1 MRSPARR
8 RSRRVRPGLARAV
21 CECRGGEA
29 GAVVEGA
36 PRGIAHARPVRLAAL
51 CVRPRQRAPPGGGPA
66 RHAQRGRLVVCDE
79 GELAAA
85 AAGGNRRA
93 RSRAGMRLDRRA
105 GRREVRRAV
114 RSTSFHAEFRL
125 ARRVRRG
132 HRRRRA
138 RDARQPASAGAVGR
152 TLPRPR
158 NRPAR
163 GPRRGPWPPRQGE
176 DRRRRFQVRPGAG
189 PDRGIPPPRAP
200 ARRAYHRPAR
210 APGLGHLRDRPL
222 ARGVRAARCLGRSL
236 RARRHAQHR
245 RWPGRA
251 LAAGRSRHRPRRA
264 GCRAGRGEAGLPAI
278 QAVAGAGPL
287 PRGRSRRAA
296 GARQPA
302 QAEGRFPLRR
312 HRHRHEFAD
321 PPGALRRLSR
331 DREPQPPRR
340 AGRGALPGG
349 RTDLR
354 IRRRA
359 RHQPPAAEVR
369 GGRRASHRHGG
380 RLRPRDG
387 FALQSAASGGR
398 GGGVSEVK
406 DPKQARAFRF
416 VRCAYAD
423 GVAELV
429 YAFDEG
435 PELIERIGFPSAPP
449 LPAERGGALDA
460 ALHLLHLIAGVSYF
474 KAGVPGEIRVETQP
488 LDAATAGL
496 LDAVYL
502 HGLGEFA
509 YQNKL
514 DLRGKIQFPA
524 HRHPGEGRDPAPAL
538 DLPQRTLV
546 PIGGGKDSLVS
557 VESLKAI
564 GAEATAV
571 WVGNSPLIAAC
582 AAHSGLPALNIR
594 RDLSPVLFDYN
605 RHGAYNGHIPVTAIN
620 SAILVVA
627 AVLYGYDGIAFSN
640 ERSASSATLEY
651 DGQAVNHQWSK
662 SLEFERGLHDWVHAH
677 VAGDLD
683 YFSLLRPFSEL
694 AVTQRFARLAPYF
707 PVFSSCNRNFK
718 LLGPTPAA
726 RRCGQCPK
734 CHFVFL
740 ALAPN

>member
-1 MRSPARR
+1 M
-8 RSRRVRPGLARAV
+8 
-21 CECRGGEA
+21 
-29 GAVVEGA
+29 
-36 PRGIAHARPVRLAAL
+36 
-51 CVRPRQRAPPGGGPA
+51 
-66 RHAQRGRLVVCDE
+66 
-79 GELAAA
+79 
-85 AAGGNRRA
+85 
-93 RSRAGMRLDRRA
+93 
-105 GRREVRRAV
+105 
-114 RSTSFHAEFRL
+114 
-125 ARRVRRG
+125 
-132 HRRRRA
+132 
-138 RDARQPASAGAVGR
+138 
-152 TLPRPR
+152 
-158 NRPAR
+158 
-163 GPRRGPWPPRQGE
+163 
-176 DRRRRFQVRPGAG
+176 
-189 PDRGIPPPRAP
+189 
-200 ARRAYHRPAR
+200 
-210 APGLGHLRDRPL
+210 
-222 ARGVRAARCLGRSL
+222 
-236 RARRHAQHR
+236 
-245 RWPGRA
+245 
-251 LAAGRSRHRPRRA
+251 
-264 GCRAGRGEAGLPAI
+264 
-278 QAVAGAGPL
+278 
-287 PRGRSRRAA
+287 
-296 GARQPA
+296 
-302 QAEGRFPLRR
+302 
-312 HRHRHEFAD
+312 
-321 PPGALRRLSR
+321 
-331 DREPQPPRR
+331 
-340 AGRGALPGG
+340 
-349 RTDLR
+349 
-354 IRRRA
+354 
-359 RHQPPAAEVR
+359 
-369 GGRRASHRHGG
+369 
-380 RLRPRDG
+380 
-387 FALQSAASGGR
+387 
-398 GGGVSEVK
+398 SEVK

-582 AAHSGLPALNIR
+582 AAHTGLPALNIR

-718 LLGPTPAA
+718 LLGPKPAD
-726 RRCGQCPK
+726 RWCGQCPK

-740 ALAPN
+740 ALAPFLPKVTLVGIFGRNLLDDETQVGGFDALLEYRQHKPFECVGEGAESRAALYALAQRPEWREDAVVARFVREILPQLRVADLALDAWLAPGGEHLVPARLAGALSALR